1 LNFWKFLGKRL
12 FREMYESH
20 WKGIKIA
27 IKVLKW
33 SGFHNEG
40 VKKSFTSKVPIL
52 GLIQHINLVR
62 PLGY

>member
-1 LNFWKFLGKRL
+1 
-12 FREMYESH
+12 MYESH